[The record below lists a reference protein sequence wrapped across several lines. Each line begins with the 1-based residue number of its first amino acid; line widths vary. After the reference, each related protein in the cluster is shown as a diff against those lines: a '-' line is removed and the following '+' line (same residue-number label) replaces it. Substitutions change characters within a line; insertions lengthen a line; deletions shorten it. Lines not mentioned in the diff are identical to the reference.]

1 MDSLGPGEEEEMALE
16 EARRDSNQSERGSI
30 GLSNRRGSR
39 LQDIIQIQERRKRK
53 ARYKDKQGFTWRPFI
68 SADEVLPMPRVP
80 HPHIE
85 LLNIPQYEQSQ
96 PCSITDQQETSSKPS
111 SSITLPQSTLPSSP
125 SNKPRVKPANG
136 DVVHAPPRTLP
147 RQKAITSSPK
157 QQVISKTGPTMQTK
171 SPTARQKSEQA
182 AALRAAGISQDSE
195 TCSMKSIHSE
205 NSFQTASSDV
215 QVNYIPRQIKDN
227 YKAVPPGSAALERKS
242 SVRAIQQQQY
252 NALNAGIEG
261 ASIRQSQ
268 QTTNSRT
275 SNKTIVK

>member
-1 MDSLGPGEEEEMALE
+1 MALE

-96 PCSITDQQETSSKPS
+96 PCSITDQQETSAKPP

-125 SNKPRVKPANG
+125 NNKPR
-136 DVVHAPPRTLP
+136 
-147 RQKAITSSPK
+147 
-157 QQVISKTGPTMQTK
+157 
-171 SPTARQKSEQA
+171 
-182 AALRAAGISQDSE
+182 
-195 TCSMKSIHSE
+195 
-205 NSFQTASSDV
+205 
-215 QVNYIPRQIKDN
+215 
-227 YKAVPPGSAALERKS
+227 
-242 SVRAIQQQQY
+242 
-252 NALNAGIEG
+252 
-261 ASIRQSQ
+261 
-268 QTTNSRT
+268 
-275 SNKTIVK
+275 